1 MSDREKTRVEVKAGA
16 GEEAPPKKTGPAP
29 EAAAP
34 IENLTE
40 MVDQAAGK
48 IAFLKKKQ
56 EELARRKADLEELK
70 RQRQELDLLK
80 REALAN
86 LERGIAVL
94 DKEESELTRT
104 NTMVKATRE
113 EFEKII
119 SEVRGIREVTWAEED
134 LKGELSRALA
144 VVAKAKRQ
152 YTAAR
157 GKVDALSTRGL
168 EEGRGPAGPSPDPV
182 PIPADAAGDLF
193 RKGFFFF
200 LPAALLAVLIAVL
213 VRLLALLT

>member
-1 MSDREKTRVEVKAGA
+1 MSEKEIPAAAEKAA
-16 GEEAPPKKTGPAP
+16 AKEEPERKKSREEAKPAP
-29 EAAAP
+29 P
-34 IENLTE
+34 IDSLTE
-40 MVDQAAGK
+40 MVDQAAGN

-70 RQRQELDLLK
+70 RQRAELDVLK

-86 LERGIAVL
+86 LERGIAIL

-104 NTMVKATRE
+104 NTMVRATRE

-119 SEVRGIREVTWAEED
+119 SEVRGIREETWAEED

-144 VVAKAKRQ
+144 VVAKAKRE

-168 EEGRGPAGPSPDPV
+168 EENRAPSGPAAFVPASPPD
-182 PIPADAAGDLF
+182 DSGDLF
-193 RKGFFFF
+193 RKGFLFF
-200 LPAALLAVLIAVL
+200 LPAALLALLIAIL
-213 VRLLALLT
+213 IRLLALLT

>member
-1 MSDREKTRVEVKAGA
+1 MNDREKTRGGGKAVEK
-16 GEEAPPKKTGPAP
+16 EESPPKKTGLGTEAP
-29 EAAAP
+29 AP

-56 EELARRKADLEELK
+56 EELAKRKADLEELK

-86 LERGIAVL
+86 LERGIAIL

-119 SEVRGIREVTWAEED
+119 SEVRGIREDTWAEED

-168 EEGRGPAGPSPDPV
+168 EEGRAPAGPAPV
-182 PIPADAAGDLF
+182 PAPVPVADSGDLF
-193 RKGFFFF
+193 RKGFVFF
-200 LPAALLAVLIAVL
+200 LPAALLAVVIVIL

>member
-1 MSDREKTRVEVKAGA
+1 VGVKAGEK
-16 GEEAPPKKTGPAP
+16 EESPPKKTGPAA

-70 RQRQELDLLK
+70 RQRQELDVLK

-104 NTMVKATRE
+104 TTMVKATRE

-119 SEVRGIREVTWAEED
+119 SEVRAIREDTWAEED
-134 LKGELSRALA
+134 LKGELGRALA

-168 EEGRGPAGPSPDPV
+168 EESRGPAPPAPDPV
-182 PIPADAAGDLF
+182 AIPADAAGDLF
-193 RKGFFFF
+193 RKGFLFF
-200 LPAALLAVLIAVL
+200 LPAALLAVLVAVL

>member
-1 MSDREKTRVEVKAGA
+1 MSEKEKPAASEKAAAKEEPERKKSG
-16 GEEAPPKKTGPAP
+16 GEAKP
-29 EAAAP
+29 AAP
-34 IENLTE
+34 IDSLTE
-40 MVDQAAGK
+40 MVDQAAGN

-70 RQRQELDLLK
+70 RQRAELDVLK

-86 LERGIAVL
+86 LERGIAIL

-104 NTMVKATRE
+104 NTMVRATRE

-119 SEVRGIREVTWAEED
+119 SEVRGIREETWAEED

-144 VVAKAKRQ
+144 VVAKAKRE

-168 EEGRGPAGPSPDPV
+168 EENRAPSGPEVFAPASSPVDS
-182 PIPADAAGDLF
+182 GDLF

-200 LPAALLAVLIAVL
+200 LPAALLALLIAIL
-213 VRLLALLT
+213 FRLLALLT

>member
-1 MSDREKTRVEVKAGA
+1 MSEKPKIK
-16 GEEAPPKKTGPAP
+16 EEARAGMKEELRSKQAESGA
-29 EAAAP
+29 EVSAP

-56 EELARRKADLEELK
+56 EELAKRKADLEELK

-80 REALAN
+80 REALTN
-86 LERGIAVL
+86 LERGIAIL

-104 NTMVKATRE
+104 NTMVRATRE

-119 SEVRGIREVTWAEED
+119 FEVRGIREDTWAEED

-144 VVAKAKRQ
+144 VVAKAKRG

-168 EEGRGPAGPSPDPV
+168 EESRALEFSSPV
-182 PIPADAAGDLF
+182 AAPILFADAGDLF
-193 RKGFFFF
+193 RKGFIFF
-200 LPAALLAVLIAVL
+200 LPAALLAIVIVILI
-213 VRLLALLT
+213 RLLAFLT

>member
-1 MSDREKTRVEVKAGA
+1 MNEKEKVGA
-16 GEEAPPKKTGPAP
+16 GIKSAEK
-29 EAAAP
+29 AAAEPKRGREETERSAP
-34 IENLTE
+34 IDSLTD

-48 IAFLKKKQ
+48 ISFLKKKQ
-56 EELARRKADLEELK
+56 EELAKRKADLEELK

-80 REALAN
+80 REVLVN

-94 DKEESELTRT
+94 DREESELTRT
-104 NTMVKATRE
+104 NTLVKATRE

-119 SEVRGIREVTWAEED
+119 SEVRAIREDTWAEED
-134 LKGELSRALA
+134 LKGELGRALA

-168 EEGRGPAGPSPDPV
+168 EEGRGPAGPAPDPV
-182 PIPADAAGDLF
+182 TIPADAAGDLF